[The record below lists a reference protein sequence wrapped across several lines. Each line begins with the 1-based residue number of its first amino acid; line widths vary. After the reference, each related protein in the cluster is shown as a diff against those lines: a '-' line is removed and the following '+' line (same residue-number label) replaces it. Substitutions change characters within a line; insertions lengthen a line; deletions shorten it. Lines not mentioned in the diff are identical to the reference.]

1 MPPGIV
7 VCGAGDGDRVFR
19 EYRRGVKQRAVMFA
33 AVKAVAQT
41 NPVGPPRRQ
50 QPDLATETAAGEV
63 GHGGGVLWGARS
75 DFNRRPWLGVAKES
89 DKAHVVPH
97 RFGERYVRAIRT
109 VRASTH
115 PTLNLALT
123 LVG

>member
-7 VCGAGDGDRVFR
+7 ACGAGDGDRVCR

-63 GHGGGVLWGARS
+63 GQGGLWGWGLTSIGVLGLWWQGEGAKRLLS
-75 DFNRRPWLGVAKES
+75 RTVLVSGMCRQTG
-89 DKAHVVPH
+89 
-97 RFGERYVRAIRT
+97 RCVRART
-109 VRASTH
+109 LR
-115 PTLNLALT
+115 LT
-123 LVG
+123 RR